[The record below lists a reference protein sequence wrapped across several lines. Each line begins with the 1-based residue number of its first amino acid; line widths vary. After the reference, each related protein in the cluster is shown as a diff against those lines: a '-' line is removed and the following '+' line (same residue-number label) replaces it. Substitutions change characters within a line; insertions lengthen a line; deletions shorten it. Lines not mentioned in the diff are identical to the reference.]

1 MLILVLLILI
11 LPPTLFLIKVSIFTT
26 KADGSFGDF
35 TLRYYQQLFTG
46 RFFFSALTNTAIYAI
61 GSAVIAILLGTIQ
74 AIIVERTDT
83 PGRSWVFLGAIIS
96 LGIPHVLYTVAW
108 LLILGRSGP
117 LNGLLLSA
125 FGPQSVIN
133 VYSMWGMTLIE
144 GVGFVPLTFLLMS
157 SVLRSTD
164 ASFEEAAMMSGARP
178 IKTFWTI
185 TLRMGLPGI
194 MALLL
199 LVFIRA
205 FESFEVPALV
215 GLAGNINVLTTN
227 IYQK

>member
-83 PGRSWVFLGAIIS
+83 PGRGWVFLGAIVS

-117 LNGLLLSA
+117 LNGLLLST

-133 VYSMWGMTLIE
+133 V
-144 GVGFVPLTFLLMS
+144 
-157 SVLRSTD
+157 
-164 ASFEEAAMMSGARP
+164 
-178 IKTFWTI
+178 
-185 TLRMGLPGI
+185 
-194 MALLL
+194 
-199 LVFIRA
+199 
-205 FESFEVPALV
+205 
-215 GLAGNINVLTTN
+215 
-227 IYQK
+227 